1 VAGFGLGSAFMALCT
16 RLCGVVY
23 LKSSA
28 VGVRIV
34 QQQMG
39 AGAAPAD
46 DPRNPVVIASHVG
59 LLLNAVGASIA
70 DLVRGAAGPSL
81 SLALVPSRVRV
92 YHTTESVILQAHSAD
107 CATSRSFLP
116 AAMCPST

>member
-1 VAGFGLGSAFMALCT
+1 MAGFGLGSAFVALCA

-46 DPRNPVVIASHVG
+46 DPRNPAVIASHVG
-59 LLLNAVGASIA
+59 LLVNAVGASIA
-70 DLVRGAAGPSL
+70 DLVRALLGKPSL
-81 SLALVPSRVRV
+81 SLFLSRPSR
-92 YHTTESVILQAHSAD
+92 
-107 CATSRSFLP
+107 
-116 AAMCPST
+116 